1 MKRSREHLAILATLV
16 AAGLSGAAA
25 LALRV
30 PAGGILGPLL
40 ALGGFNVAT
49 GRVPHLSRTWQRA
62 AMILTGTVIGSG
74 VDAHLLESIARFW
87 PAAVA
92 MTAWIIAVAMTLGWL
107 VSRRTGLDLPTCLLC
122 LAPGGTGE
130 MTAAAQDLGA
140 DARLVAMVGML
151 RVMLTILTVP
161 LLLGYLVLRR

>member
-1 MKRSREHLAILATLV
+1 MRSRELLAILATLV
-16 AAGLSGAAA
+16 VASLSGLAA

-40 ALGGFNVAT
+40 LLGGFNIAT
-49 GRVPHLSRTWQRA
+49 GRVPRLSRRWQQA
-62 AMILTGTVIGSG
+62 SMILTGTVIGSG
-74 VDAHLLESIARFW
+74 IDTHLLDSITRFW

-92 MTAWIIAVAMTLGWL
+92 MTVWIISVAMTLGWL

-130 MTAAAQDLGA
+130 MTAAAMDLGA

-151 RVMLTILTVP
+151 RVTLTIVSVP
-161 LLLGYLVLRR
+161 LLLGYLVLRH